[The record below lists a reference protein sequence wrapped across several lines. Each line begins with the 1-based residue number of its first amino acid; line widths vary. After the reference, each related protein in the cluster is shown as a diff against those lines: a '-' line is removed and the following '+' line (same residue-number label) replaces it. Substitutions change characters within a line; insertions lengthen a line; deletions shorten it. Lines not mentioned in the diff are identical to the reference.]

1 MNIALT
7 QFHVTI
13 FLRQQTRFFS
23 TRYGSKHRKM
33 NGVITIANT
42 FEVRALAESG
52 SEFFNTLDSRKTK
65 ETDGKHSNILKNV
78 SVQRYCCCTH
88 LLWQATISDKNC
100 QTGTPPPPPFPS
112 YSVLIASFVAHFWSA
127 LPDMAFQARH
137 NTETVGGR
145 MRVTFKLA
153 KSFLGTFF

>member
-1 MNIALT
+1 MFLYKDTVVAPICCGRLQLVTKIA
-7 QFHVTI
+7 
-13 FLRQQTRFFS
+13 R
-23 TRYGSKHRKM
+23 
-33 NGVITIANT
+33 
-42 FEVRALAESG
+42 LA
-52 SEFFNTLDSRKTK
+52 
-65 ETDGKHSNILKNV
+65 
-78 SVQRYCCCTH
+78 
-88 LLWQATISDKNC
+88 
-100 QTGTPPPPPFPS
+100 PPSPFPS